1 MVYAGL
7 REVCGTSIFRSNVAL
22 QIRYMYLRHEPIYI
36 KINVNIKLIN
46 GNLTVMLSQTRSYD
60 QFARFPKTVKSV
72 AGLFAS
78 NNDLK
83 TVTSSPAIKR
93 VLSVTNV

>member
-1 MVYAGL
+1 M
-7 REVCGTSIFRSNVAL
+7 L
-22 QIRYMYLRHEPIYI
+22 QQ
-36 KINVNIKLIN
+36 
-46 GNLTVMLSQTRSYD
+46 TVSYD
-60 QFARFPKTVKSV
+60 QFTRFPKTVKSV

-93 VLSVTNV
+93 VISVTNATSEPSLKSLTCDL